1 MLGCNADVLDTV
13 GTVVGTGKGVVIE
26 YLGGE
31 NNGESCPPASLELR
45 EDWMGELA
53 DQEVQFSKLVLP
65 GVHHHGIIGVPRA
78 GIFYYFVKYEIFQ
91 RVSAATWECCL
102 AARSWTGLSVRV

>member
-31 NNGESCPPASLELR
+31 NNGESFPPASLELR

-65 GVHHHGIIGVPRA
+65 GVHHHGIIGAPRA
-78 GIFYYFVKYEIFQ
+78 GIFILLFCKI
-91 RVSAATWECCL
+91 
-102 AARSWTGLSVRV
+102 